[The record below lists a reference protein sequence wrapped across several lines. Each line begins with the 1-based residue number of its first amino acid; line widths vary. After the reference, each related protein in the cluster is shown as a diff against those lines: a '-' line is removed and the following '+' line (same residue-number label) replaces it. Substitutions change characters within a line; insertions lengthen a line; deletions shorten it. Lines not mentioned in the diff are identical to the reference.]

1 MVRTVLVELALFL
14 TPFVVY
20 GAVLLA
26 TRGSVLP
33 EHWSVTALSVVVVA
47 ALALAIAGLV
57 LFERG
62 STAPAGSRYV
72 PAHMENGVF
81 VPGRFE

>member
-1 MVRTVLVELALFL
+1 MARTILVELALFL
-14 TPFVVY
+14 TPFVIY

-33 EHWSVTALSVVVVA
+33 EHWSLTALSAVVVV
-47 ALALAIAGLV
+47 ALALAIGGLV
-57 LFERG
+57 LFERER
-62 STAPAGSRYV
+62 SAPAGSRYV